1 MLKKISTLLILMILS
16 LVNNL
21 GAQHNRVNVR
31 TEESSQRTPGQGQGN
46 GNNTVAICHQ
56 TGNGNYITIYV
67 APAAV
72 NAHLGHGDVLG
83 ACTQNNDDDDDNDDN
98 DDSDDDNDDSDND
111 DDDNDN
117 DDSDNDDDNDDNDD
131 SDDNDN
137 DDSDNDDDNDDNDD
151 SDNDDDND
159 DVTDNDTT
167 VTPVDSLPV
176 APAACVA
183 TEVINFTPGTT
194 NDLLTPID
202 PARLITANALGTPED
217 SDATTSNYN
226 FLTLG
231 FGGEITLKFAYPIH
245 NGEGNDVYVV
255 ETTQGANNIENCT
268 RYPERIRA
276 FGSQDGCN
284 WVFLGED
291 CQNSYFDF
299 KTLGWIQYLKLQDV
313 SNISHPFGGI
323 ADGYD
328 LDGVVCLHGE
338 ELNPVPAALS
348 NQFATGVAGFTQGAM
363 KNGNAVPSSRSNA
376 ANALG
381 APQGTDVVNFVS
393 LGFGGQII
401 LSFDYLVFDKTGTDI
416 TIVETSY
423 GNPTCNNYPETAR
436 IEVSID
442 NINWFAVEGEACL
455 DESIDVSS
463 AGLAYF
469 SYLRITDA
477 SATSSARFPGSADGF
492 DVDGVIVDQPG
503 CSAPAAR
510 FADNT
515 STPDE
520 VTEIT
525 IAPNP
530 FNSELSVNLTTSST
544 DEKFEITVVN
554 TVGQTVSI
562 ETVTVNANNTSR
574 YMINGSDLKAGTY
587 LISVRSS
594 NSNQTLRAVKL

>member
-1 MLKKISTLLILMILS
+1 
-16 LVNNL
+16 
-21 GAQHNRVNVR
+21 
-31 TEESSQRTPGQGQGN
+31 
-46 GNNTVAICHQ
+46 
-56 TGNGNYITIYV
+56 
-67 APAAV
+67 V

-83 ACTQNNDDDDDNDDN
+83 ACTQNNDDSD
-98 DDSDDDNDDSDND
+98 DDDNDDSDND
-111 DDDNDN
+111 D
-117 DDSDNDDDNDDNDD
+117 NDDDNDD
-131 SDDNDN
+131 SD
-137 DDSDNDDDNDDNDD
+137 
-151 SDNDDDND
+151 DDDND

-176 APAACVA
+176 TPAACVA

-194 NDLLTPID
+194 NDLLTPIEA
-202 PARLITANALGTPED
+202 ARLITSNALGMPED
-217 SDATTSNYN
+217 SDVAASSYN
-226 FLTLG
+226 FLSLG
-231 FGGEITLKFAYPIH
+231 FGGVVTLKFAYPIH
-245 NGEGNDVYVV
+245 NGEGDDLYVV
-255 ETTQGANNIENCT
+255 ETTYGNNAGNCN
-268 RYPERIRA
+268 RYPEKIRA

-284 WVFLGED
+284 WIWLGD
-291 CQNSYFDF
+291 GCQNTFFDF
-299 KTLGWIQYLKLQDV
+299 KTLGWIQYVKLQDI
-313 SNISHPFGGI
+313 SDISHPYGGL

-363 KNGNAVPSSRSNA
+363 KNGNAVPTSRSNA

-436 IEVSID
+436 IEVSMD
-442 NINWFAVEGEACL
+442 NINWYAVEGEACL

-574 YMINGSDLKAGTY
+574 YMINGNDLKAGTY

>member
-1 MLKKISTLLILMILS
+1 MLKKVATLLILMILS

-31 TEESSQRTPGQGQGN
+31 TEESSQRTPGQGN

-56 TGNGNYITIYV
+56 TGNGSYITIYV

-83 ACTQNNDDDDDNDDN
+83 ACTQSNDDDEESDDDDNDDS
-98 DDSDDDNDDSDND
+98 DDDDNDDSDND
-111 DDDNDN
+111 DDN

-131 SDDNDN
+131 SDDDDN
-137 DDSDNDDDNDDNDD
+137 DDNDDDNDDNDD
-151 SDNDDDND
+151 SDDDDND

-167 VTPVDSLPV
+167 TTPVDSLPV
-176 APAACVA
+176 TPAACVA

-202 PARLITANALGTPED
+202 PARLNTANALGMPEN
-217 SDATTSNYN
+217 SDVATSNYN
-226 FLTLG
+226 FLSLG
-231 FGGEITLKFAYPIH
+231 FGGAVTLKFAYPIH
-245 NGEGNDVYVV
+245 NGDGDDLYVV
-255 ETTQGANNIENCT
+255 ETTFGNYSGNCN
-268 RYPERIRA
+268 RYPEKIRA

-284 WVFLGED
+284 WIWLGD
-291 CQNSYFDF
+291 GCQNTFFDF
-299 KTLGWIQYLKLQDV
+299 KTLGWIQYVKLQDI
-313 SNISHPFGGI
+313 SDISHPFGGGL

-348 NQFATGVAGFTQGAM
+348 NQFATAVEDFTQGDM
-363 KNGNAVPSSRSNA
+363 KNGNAVPTSRSNA
-376 ANALG
+376 DNALG
-381 APQGTDVVNFVS
+381 APQGTDEVNFVS

-401 LSFDYLVFDKTGTDI
+401 LSFDYLVFDKTGTDV

-436 IEVSID
+436 LEISLD
-442 NINWFAVEGEACL
+442 NINWFAIEDEACL

-477 SATSSARFPGSADGF
+477 SATSSTRFPGSADGF
-492 DVDGVIVDQPG
+492 DVDAVIVDQPG

-562 ETVTVNANNTSR
+562 ETVTVNANNSSR